1 MLPFTAT
8 GWVRTPVNR
17 SPGRAVSL
25 ESFSLMRTL
34 MGVPAGIP
42 GKGDACASDAQ
53 TIIAYRANR
62 TFPVRLLIDLAFLPG
77 AVIIWG
83 AGPALAMSLQNV
95 TCNAFTNNGG
105 QRLKVH
111 VLPIRQ
117 PPCCLLGRRQAA
129 IFG

>member
-34 MGVPAGIP
+34 MGVPAGMP

-62 TFPVRLLIDLAFLPG
+62 IFPVRLLMDGAFLPSARDDVASWSG
-77 AVIIWG
+77 LSDVFAECTLQRVRKQWG
-83 AGPALAMSLQNV
+83 TTAES
-95 TCNAFTNNGG
+95 TCTAD
-105 QRLKVH
+105 V
-111 VLPIRQ
+111 
-117 PPCCLLGRRQAA
+117 RR
-129 IFG
+129 F